1 MKRLSKPQILALH
14 RQLCDA
20 TGGGQGIRD
29 DGLLD
34 AAIDAPDAGFGG
46 QEMYPTVAAK
56 AARLAFGLVSNH
68 PFVDG
73 NKRIGVL
80 AMLVTLRGN
89 GIVINTKDHDLIALG
104 MGLAESRL
112 NTEDVIS
119 WVERSCDSTQDHG
132 KQR

>member
-1 MKRLSKPQILALH
+1 MKRLSKDQILALH

-20 TGGGQGIRD
+20 TGGGQGVRD

-46 QEMYPTVAAK
+46 VEIYPSVAAK

-89 GIVINTKDHDLIALG
+89 GVAVPTTDDDLITLG

-112 NTEDVIS
+112 TTEDVIS
-119 WVERSCDSTQDHG
+119 WVERSSRLQDEG
-132 KQR
+132 NNDE